1 MGARCFFLIKLV
13 LLPIWLPFK
22 IIFEIAE
29 HSGHRRH
36 HRRRHLRVTWLPGTA
51 GLTRWTSDLM
61 RSVSKAEQTPVQR
74 FAVTPIAILA
84 VIFAWTVL
92 ASAWLLWWAV
102 LTLALPLMLLA

>member
-1 MGARCFFLIKLV
+1 MFFLIKLV

-51 GLTRWTSDLM
+51 GLTRWTSDVM
-61 RSVSKAEQTPVQR
+61 RSVGAAEQTPVQR
-74 FAVTPIAILA
+74 FAVTPIAVLA
-84 VIFAWTVL
+84 VIFAWAVL
-92 ASAWLLWWAV
+92 AAAWLAWWAV
-102 LTLALPLMLLA
+102 LMLALPLMLLT